1 MARLANFTDEL
12 LTRVLLFPGPSARVE
27 ALRKDLPALA
37 ESCLDFMFA
46 IPAPPEGD
54 PSRAAYSV
62 VSYALIAMRSLV
74 SVAATRLVP
83 LCLDGE
89 CEGVGARLKESEWQG
104 MAGRLVRLVGFALGS
119 FVLGDSDLSRR
130 ALDLGKAFER
140 DADSLRAK
148 LLEGKGLFDSR
159 SEVAAWEFISAA
171 SDLVRAASEIAR
183 SEETGKLLAW
193 EGEGGSVD
201 VRFEG

>member
-1 MARLANFTDEL
+1 
-12 LTRVLLFPGPSARVE
+12 
-27 ALRKDLPALA
+27 
-37 ESCLDFMFA
+37 
-46 IPAPPEGD
+46 
-54 PSRAAYSV
+54 
-62 VSYALIAMRSLV
+62 
-74 SVAATRLVP
+74 
-83 LCLDGE
+83 
-89 CEGVGARLKESEWQG
+89 

-130 ALDLGKAFER
+130 ALDLAKAFER
-140 DADSLRAK
+140 DAESLRAK

-183 SEETGKLLAW
+183 SEETGRLLAW
-193 EGEGGSVD
+193 EGGAVD